1 MRPWTAALILML
13 AACSGGGS
21 RLVVGAGTSLVDG
34 GLIDALAADY
44 EAAHP
49 NVELSVVG
57 EATAKVLALSRS
69 GAVDV
74 TITHAPDLEAAF
86 EAEGLAASA
95 ATVFSSRFVL
105 VGPPERAL
113 TLSGSSVSE
122 AFARIAAD
130 GLLFVSRADESG
142 THLVEKEIW
151 REAGIDPTDRPW
163 YLETGQGM
171 GLTLQVTSERGGF
184 TLSELG
190 TFLAARANL
199 ALVNAGVTGSSLA
212 NPYRAMA
219 VRGSLVEDEAVAF
232 VEWLASDE
240 GRDALRRIDG
250 HLFDTTVYEPFEED
264 PAGTG

>member
-1 MRPWTAALILML
+1 MRPLIAAVILML
-13 AACSGGGS
+13 AACSGGVS

-44 EAAHP
+44 EAARP
-49 NVELSVVG
+49 GVQVSVVG
-57 EATAKVLALSRS
+57 ESTSKVLALAGS

-74 TITHAPDLEAAF
+74 TITHAPALEAAF
-86 EAEGLAASA
+86 EAEGLAAAA

-113 TLSGSSVSE
+113 MLSGSSVSE
-122 AFARIAAD
+122 AFVRIAGD
-130 GLLFVSRADESG
+130 GLTFVSRADESG
-142 THLVEKEIW
+142 THLVELEIW
-151 REAGIDPTDRPW
+151 RETGIDPTGRPW

-190 TFLAARANL
+190 TFLAAGSNL
-199 ALVNAGVTGSSLA
+199 ALVDAGVTGSGLV

-219 VRGSLVEDEAVAF
+219 VRGSLVEEQAVAF

-240 GRDALRRIDG
+240 GRDALRRIDRQ
-250 HLFDTTVYEPFEED
+250 LFDTTVYEPFEED